1 MGYNCSFM
9 LALSGQP
16 FMLKE
21 VDSQKAD
28 IMAIIFASCQC
39 VVALFNFNL
48 PVVMCF
54 ESF

>member
-1 MGYNCSFM
+1 M

-21 VDSQKAD
+21 VDSQQAD